1 MSLGAVLPYLHEYGY
16 AAVGASLLLESMGLP
31 LPGETLLIAAAV
43 LAARGVFDIALLL
56 ALAWAA
62 ATVGNI
68 IGFVIGRHAGHQ
80 LVVRY
85 GARVGITAARLARV
99 QAGFERYGAWL
110 LIAARFIVVL
120 RSLSGIV
127 AGTLAM
133 TWPRFLVFNAVGA
146 ALWVGWWGLMSYW
159 LGGKMFRLIH
169 GLAHIEPVLFVL
181 AAIAV
186 TLFIAHLRR
195 RRR

>member
-1 MSLGAVLPYLHEYGY
+1 LSLGAVLPYLHEYGY
-16 AAVGASLLLESMGLP
+16 AAVGAGLLLESMGLP
-31 LPGETLLIAAAV
+31 LLIAAAV

-68 IGFVIGRHAGHQ
+68 IGFVIGRQAGHQ
-80 LVVRY
+80 LVVRH
-85 GARVGITAARLARV
+85 GARVGITGARLARV

-169 GLAHIEPVLFVL
+169 GLGHIEPVLFVL

-186 TLFIAHLRR
+186 TVLIARLRR